1 MRKKLKI
8 LIYSAFLLLLLLP
21 LLVMLLLCV
30 VSWWENHVSDQW
42 LIHAMELRLEEAIPD
57 QEAIIV
63 REKRLSEWRDY
74 HLELLMTVKDSDAF
88 DNWARIHLVKTNEAE
103 TEEIRKSESVLLP
116 KMAKELEELLLSG
129 NCLWKVSIRRNN
141 SLLERMDWLAFDPE
155 SRALL
160 FLASDY

>member
-1 MRKKLKI
+1 MRKKLKR

-30 VSWWENHVSDQW
+30 VSWQENHVSDQW

-88 DNWARIHLVKTNEAE
+88 DNWAQIHLVKTNEAE

-129 NCLWKVSIRRNN
+129 NCLWKVSIRRTNG
-141 SLLERMDWLAFDPE
+141 LLERMDWLAFDPE